1 MSICLS
7 SETLRPS
14 FWSILQY
21 CPSWILLVFVFQY
34 GDIGGGVY
42 CAIEETGQSNWSSN
56 EFCPKKIQSSLHWSK
71 SQRRR
76 KDPAVKRFYLPSLS
90 PPNLFTLFI
99 LDYLKF
105 VMIMILKGN
114 LKDTTDP
121 GHIGSRDVWWQ
132 IWWWIWWQ
140 IWTFFRY
147 THSLNI
153 WLPHNLPGLVS
164 DYFPF
169 CHSPKSICPLGLLSS
184 GSQCSLSVRM
194 NQCKM
199 LPHKT
204 KIPLRWAVYL
214 KGAQIGGQRIKG
226 RGRNVR

>member
-1 MSICLS
+1 MNIFQGWLFFR
-7 SETLRPS
+7 SEYFSGVNIFRS
-14 FWSILQY
+14 GYFSGVNIFQG
-21 CPSWILLVFVFQY
+21 WIFFRGDYFSRVNIFQGQLVFKEKYF
-34 GDIGGGVY
+34 
-42 CAIEETGQSNWSSN
+42 S
-56 EFCPKKIQSSLHWSK
+56 
-71 SQRRR
+71 R
-76 KDPAVKRFYLPSLS
+76 
-90 PPNLFTLFI
+90 
-99 LDYLKF
+99 
-105 VMIMILKGN
+105 VMFFKG
-114 LKDTTDP
+114 
-121 GHIGSRDVWWQ
+121 
-132 IWWWIWWQ
+132 
-140 IWTFFRY
+140 WTFFRY